1 MNSFQYGM
9 KLFQIRM
16 NSFLIEMN
24 SLYDRY
30 SHTGRSKHSQSQN
43 SVSQS
48 KMKRFRKIH
57 SFGVTFSK
65 YFEKIESLGRGH
77 P

>member
-16 NSFLIEMN
+16 NLFQIGMN

-30 SHTGRSKHSQSQN
+30 SHTD
-43 SVSQS
+43 
-48 KMKRFRKIH
+48 
-57 SFGVTFSK
+57 SFQEYNEDQHVMFCYSAN
-65 YFEKIESLGRGH
+65 I
-77 P
+77 